1 MEDIIEEKG
10 VAEKLLDGAENI
22 IDVYQDLLEVKLVE
36 KVSKHASLSILGIIY
51 LMLALCVLI
60 FAGIGGAWTIG
71 QRMDNMAAGFLI
83 VGGAYMVLLLG
94 LMVTS
99 SKVWLPL
106 VRNIVI
112 KKMYEQ
118 D

>member
-1 MEDIIEEKG
+1 MEEEKG
-10 VAEKLLDGAENI
+10 VAEKLINSAESI
-22 IDVYQDLLEVKLVE
+22 IHTYQDLFEVKVIE

-60 FAGIGGAWTIG
+60 FIGVGCAWLIG
-71 QRMDNMAAGFLI
+71 LKMDNMAAGFLI
-83 VGGAYMVLLLG
+83 VGGAYLLLLLA
-94 LMVTS
+94 LMITS
-99 SKVWLPL
+99 TKVWLPM

>member
-1 MEDIIEEKG
+1 MEEEKG

-22 IDVYQDLLEVKLVE
+22 IATYQDLFEIKLVA
-36 KVSKHASLSILGIIY
+36 KVSKHASISILGVIY

-60 FAGIGGAWTIG
+60 FVGVGCAWLIGLKI
-71 QRMDNMAAGFLI
+71 DNMAAGFLI
-83 VGGAYMVLLLG
+83 VGGAYLVLLLG